1 MHIFMRTS
9 LLFFLY
15 AVCVVFV
22 SGCEK
27 QVRLSNGR
35 IIYQPINGSYTPST
49 QQVIVQQPIIQQQ
62 EQKPMMQPVSNPNT
76 AFGQEGV
83 VSVKELNNQYTPNTS
98 NVNTNAFV
106 SASKDTNSVPL
117 PSSGKTQ
124 DNIDYN
130 GSLLQQAIMASRN
143 QASINNDKD
152 NDEFNNRKPIVQQEN
167 NDKPLPEKKPANNID
182 SPLKKGLYLQLGA
195 FNDKDGAL
203 FIQKKALSV
212 GIKSQIVFMEKQ
224 HHILVGPYKTRA
236 EGAKNIDILDSID
249 MPFFWK
255 EV

>member
-1 MHIFMRTS
+1 MRAS

-15 AVCVVFV
+15 AVCAIFV

-35 IIYQPINGSYTPST
+35 IIYQPINGPHTSNT
-49 QQVIVQQPIIQQQ
+49 QPIIIQQPIIQQQ
-62 EQKPMMQPVSNPNT
+62 EQKPMMQPVSNANT

-83 VSVKELNNQYTPNTS
+83 ISVKDVNNQYSPNTS
-98 NVNTNAFV
+98 HVNTNAFV
-106 SASKDTNSVPL
+106 SSNNQDINDVSL
-117 PSSGKTQ
+117 PSSGRTQ

-143 QASINNDKD
+143 QATA
-152 NDEFNNRKPIVQQEN
+152 NDEKDIDRKQESN
-167 NDKPLPEKKPANNID
+167 EKPLVSQNASNNKPSLEDKKND
-182 SPLKKGLYLQLGA
+182 TLKTGLYLQLGA
-195 FNDKDGAL
+195 FNDRDGAV

-212 GIKSQIVFMEKQ
+212 GIKSKIAFMGKQ
-224 HHILVGPYKTRA
+224 HHVLVGPYKNKA
-236 EGAKNIDILDSID
+236 EGSKIIDILDGID
-249 MPFFWK
+249 IPYFWK